1 MDSEFSS
8 RQIWDN
14 YDQNGREIWT
24 AKKWQDLEI
33 VYLNKRQGIRVNL
46 GFKRLLDVAIACLG
60 IVILLPVLAL
70 ISLAVRFS
78 SPGPIL
84 FRQQRLGKLT
94 KPFEI
99 YKFRTMI
106 DGAIDQGA
114 GINTFKG
121 DPRVT
126 PIGRFLREYHLDE
139 LPQLF
144 NVLRGEMSLVGP
156 RPLLVQ
162 CLPTYTDWQRQRFL
176 VSPGITAWE
185 AVQGGLVNTLEER
198 LNLDVWYVNHWNFW
212 LDLVILFRT
221 IPVIFS
227 KEGAYPKE
235 DSTPNHGQPL

>member
-1 MDSEFSS
+1 MDYKSYYC
-8 RQIWDN
+8 QIGDN
-14 YDQNGREIWT
+14 YEQNVREIWSEQ
-24 AKKWQDLEI
+24 KWEEVEI
-33 VYLNKRQGIRVNL
+33 AYLKRRQRIRLNL
-46 GFKRLLDVAIACLG
+46 VLKRLLDVAIASLG

-70 ISLAVRFS
+70 IAVSVRLS
-78 SPGPIL
+78 SPGSII

-106 DGAIDQGA
+106 DGAIDRGA

-126 PIGRFLREYHLDE
+126 RVGRFLREYHLDE

-162 CLPTYTDWQRQRFL
+162 CLPTYTDEQKQRFL
-176 VSPGITAWE
+176 VYPGITAWE
-185 AVQGGLVNTLEER
+185 AVKGGLSNTLEQR
-198 LNLDVWYVNHWNFW
+198 IDLDIWYVNNWNIW

-221 IPVIFS
+221 IPVVLT
-227 KEGAYPKE
+227 KEGVYVK
-235 DSTPNHGQPL
+235 DDLSNKVNSK